1 MNDIADC
8 VSIEASPAVPLDLQR
23 CQFSF
28 ADGRRCRSP
37 RGEAH
42 PTLCVSHA
50 RSEAKAAQAANL
62 ADELAP
68 LSGSFNTA
76 SDVNHVLG
84 NLFSLLAQNRIPR
97 RNAVA
102 LGYLAQL
109 LLQTLPAVREELTQ
123 CLGDEAWDETLECV
137 YCEDETEAEDETET
151 GAKAQAEGQAEDQ
164 PEDQAEGQAKD
175 GSEAS
180 INDGAPTQIEPVPL
194 PALVVA
200 APAHTEAAHTETPP
214 ETPKQELP
222 KPNQLSPKSCPNR
235 NGNLNRRN
243 SSLDSPR
250 PITTGRNLSKMNTY
264 AKCATK
270 PCRMRTCKIIGL
282 KVPCN
287 EHLQKSGGEG
297 GPIAPGEFAWPLG
310 GRGFSSDIKPAFL
323 LGLQALK

>member
-1 MNDIADC
+1 MNDIAHC

-23 CQFSF
+23 CQFFF

-50 RSEAKAAQAANL
+50 RSEAKAAQAASL

-164 PEDQAEGQAKD
+164 PEDQAEAQAEGQAKD

-180 INDGAPTQIEPVPL
+180 INDGAPLQIEPVPL

-200 APAHTEAAHTETPP
+200 APAPTEAAHTGTPHTETKDPEAEPALAEIVPEPERKLEPQPAKFVARQP
-214 ETPKQELP
+214 ETYNYWKELE
-222 KPNQLSPKSCPNR
+222 Q
-235 NGNLNRRN
+235 
-243 SSLDSPR
+243 
-250 PITTGRNLSKMNTY
+250 
-264 AKCATK
+264 
-270 PCRMRTCKIIGL
+270 
-282 KVPCN
+282 N
-287 EHLQKSGGEG
+287 EHLRKM
-297 GPIAPGEFAWPLG
+297 
-310 GRGFSSDIKPAFL
+310 RH
-323 LGLQALK
+323 